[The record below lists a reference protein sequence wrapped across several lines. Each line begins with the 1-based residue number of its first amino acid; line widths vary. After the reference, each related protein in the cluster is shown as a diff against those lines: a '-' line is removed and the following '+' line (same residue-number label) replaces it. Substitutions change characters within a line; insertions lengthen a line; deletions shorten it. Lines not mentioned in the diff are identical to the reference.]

1 MDGVESL
8 MNGRHWWKKKIKRQ
22 RRKWSIEYKKRNK
35 KRRNGIKYGPPLRLN
50 AVGGD
55 CGRVIGQH
63 ASVARV
69 RAHIKRRAT
78 SQRIAFYIAYCG
90 QDDTWPPTLRPPL
103 SLGLT
108 GAVPW
113 RSSGENRCNQPQP
126 ARSVVINNSYWIFN
140 FRLSRFSQQRSCR
153 VNAMHWG
160 LTKSFHCWT
169 QWLKV
174 SCSYV
179 VNDYVIAIREG
190 SNRDEWPH
198 WPRYHSNR
206 RRRC

>member
-1 MDGVESL
+1 MKWITNQLWKSIPIWCKHKKISQRSRSINQQSEFSTTNWRLDES
-8 MNGRHWWKKKIKRQ
+8 NGRRRVSDEWTPLMKKKIKRQ

-108 GAVPW
+108 GAVP
-113 RSSGENRCNQPQP
+113 
-126 ARSVVINNSYWIFN
+126 
-140 FRLSRFSQQRSCR
+140 
-153 VNAMHWG
+153 
-160 LTKSFHCWT
+160 
-169 QWLKV
+169 
-174 SCSYV
+174 
-179 VNDYVIAIREG
+179 
-190 SNRDEWPH
+190 
-198 WPRYHSNR
+198 
-206 RRRC
+206 